1 MTVPVTTHAEVPM
14 LPDPAADA
22 ALAVATTARKE
33 ARDALVEDALRAA
46 HDALRVIRQTFDNKT
61 ADFDDACKTLP
72 LVHRVLEHVDRM
84 EAATKSTADL
94 PRLSFHIVLDAT
106 MQEAPPRRSVR
117 VTPVVPTVIDV
128 YDLDD

>member
-1 MTVPVTTHAEVPM
+1 MTTHAEVPT
-14 LPDPAADA
+14 LPESAGDA
-22 ALAVATTARKE
+22 ALAVATTERTE

-46 HDALRVIRQTFDNKT
+46 HDALRVIRRTFDDKT
-61 ADFDDACKTLP
+61 ADFDDACKALP

-84 EAATKSTADL
+84 EAATKSAADL

-106 MQEAPPRRSVR
+106 MQEAPPRRAVR

>member
-1 MTVPVTTHAEVPM
+1 MTTHAEVPT
-14 LPDPAADA
+14 LPEPAGDA

-46 HDALRVIRQTFDNKT
+46 HDALRVIRQTFDDKT
-61 ADFDDACKTLP
+61 ADFDDACKALP

-84 EAATKSTADL
+84 EAATKSAAEL

-106 MQEAPPRRSVR
+106 MQEAPPRRAVR